1 MEDFIQN
8 ISLKVEGLPSHDLI
22 RTFTSSLTNEKGIR
36 NVLFDNQ
43 TFTIDFNPYVIS
55 KEEIIHEM
63 EEAGIQ
69 ACTCQKKEK
78 GFKKWISNLALQ
90 NKKNLGSHR
99 LDCCDMNH

>member
-8 ISLKVEGLPSHDLI
+8 ISLKVDGLPGHDLI
-22 RTFTSSLTNEKGIR
+22 RTFTSSLTHEKGIR
-36 NVLFDNQ
+36 NVRFENQ
-43 TFTIDFNPYVIS
+43 TFSIDFNPYIIS
-55 KEEIIHEM
+55 KDEIIHEM

-69 ACTCQKKEK
+69 PCTYQKKEK